1 MLHTAESVRLTPV
14 AVARA
19 ASRAAARRSSRSGA
33 RPRRRV
39 TVCSALAVG
48 PAVRWATRALCA

>member
-14 AVARA
+14 AVARTA
-19 ASRAAARRSSRSGA
+19 NRAAAHI
-33 RPRRRV
+33 
-39 TVCSALAVG
+39 CSALAVG